1 MTTWEGFLESCLDR
15 AAGAA
20 GSESSSSLWMG
31 PGSVGASF
39 LASGRALRPSNSAS
53 LCPTALLGWAPQ
65 PGGLLQGRCLHRLP
79 CGLAVY
85 RWLHPPPATG
95 AETLPGA
102 NLFSPF
108 GFSLNLLSHTGK
120 RSVGSHQGLS
130 DYTGL
135 TVPHLPVLAARRY
148 SE

>member
-1 MTTWEGFLESCLDR
+1 MTTWEGFLEFCLDR

-20 GSESSSSLWMG
+20 GSESSWSVWMG
-31 PGSVGASF
+31 PGSVGAS
-39 LASGRALRPSNSAS
+39 LLPSGRALGLPDSAS
-53 LCPTALLGWAPQ
+53 FCPTTLLRWAPQ
-65 PGGLLQGRCLHRLP
+65 PGGLLQGGCLHHLP
-79 CGLAVY
+79 RGLAVY

-95 AETLPGA
+95 AKTLPGA

-135 TVPHLPVLAARRY
+135 TVPHPPILAARRY
-148 SE
+148 GE